1 MISCWINPL
10 IIYPLMK
17 YQEMGHYGFKGNNSA
32 AKDKEKQNIGE
43 ISFYITVSLKSTIK
57 NRLKFKCF

>member
-1 MISCWINPL
+1 
-10 IIYPLMK
+10 
-17 YQEMGHYGFKGNNSA
+17 MGHYGFKGNNSA
-32 AKDKEKQNIGE
+32 AKDNEKQNIGE